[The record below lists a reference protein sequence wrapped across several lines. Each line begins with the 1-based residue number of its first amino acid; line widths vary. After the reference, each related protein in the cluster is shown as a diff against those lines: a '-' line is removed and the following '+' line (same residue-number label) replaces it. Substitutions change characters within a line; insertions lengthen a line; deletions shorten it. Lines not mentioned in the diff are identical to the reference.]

1 MLGAT
6 QLEEVGLDSERR
18 LLGSV
23 VPEFFSAS
31 RCFSPV
37 KGKFREKTSL
47 DKTSA
52 GVAKLSFLGTQGWL
66 CEAEIL

>member
-6 QLEEVGLDSERR
+6 LLKEAGLDSERR

-31 RCFSPV
+31 RCFSPA
-37 KGKFREKTSL
+37 KWKFRGKTSL